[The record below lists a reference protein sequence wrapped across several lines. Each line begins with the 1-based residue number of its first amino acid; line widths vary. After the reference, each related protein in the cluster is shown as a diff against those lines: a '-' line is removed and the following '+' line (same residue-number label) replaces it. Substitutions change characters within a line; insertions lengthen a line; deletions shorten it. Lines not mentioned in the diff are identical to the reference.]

1 MNPAPLKYR
10 VQEDILLS
18 SYHENNMSAKRKLTT
33 TISTKGQV
41 ILPKAIR
48 DERRWPAGTKLVV
61 ESTPDGVLLSAQPA
75 FAPTRPRD
83 VFGSLHFAG
92 KAKSIGE
99 MNAGI
104 AAEAKRRHAR
114 NRY

>member
-1 MNPAPLKYR
+1 MPASK
-10 VQEDILLS
+10 
-18 SYHENNMSAKRKLTT
+18 KLTT

-48 DERRWPAGTKLVV
+48 DQRQWPAGTRLVV
-61 ESTPDGVLLSAQPA
+61 EDTPAGVLLSAQPA

-83 VFGSLHFAG
+83 VFASLHFEG
-92 KAKSIGE
+92 KAKSIAQ

>member
-1 MNPAPLKYR
+1 MPASKK
-10 VQEDILLS
+10 
-18 SYHENNMSAKRKLTT
+18 MTT
-33 TISTKGQV
+33 TISSKGQV

-48 DERRWPAGTKLVV
+48 DERQWPAGTRLVV
-61 ESTPDGVLLSAQPA
+61 ENTPDGVLLSAQPA
-75 FAPTRPRD
+75 FAPTRSRD
-83 VFGSLHFAG
+83 VFGALRFTG
-92 KAKSIGE
+92 KARSIGE